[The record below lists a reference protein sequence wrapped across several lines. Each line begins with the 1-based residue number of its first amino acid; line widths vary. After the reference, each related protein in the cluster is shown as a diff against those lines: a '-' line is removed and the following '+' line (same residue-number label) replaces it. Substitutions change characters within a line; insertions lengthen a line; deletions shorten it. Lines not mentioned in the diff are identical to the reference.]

1 METAGCEL
9 QALVLAT
16 SEKGEVTGAPLDGV
30 VTVIAND
37 GTTLAAH
44 ATRGRSRDFIN
55 PPVTVIANDGTTLAA
70 NATRG
75 RSRDF
80 INPPSNIYLGRILGL
95 ARSKLF
101 ASKDLPKNWAVL

>member
-37 GTTLAAH
+37 GTTLAAN
-44 ATRGRSRDFIN
+44 ARRGRKIVFIDST
-55 PPVTVIANDGTTLAA
+55 PE
-70 NATRG
+70 
-75 RSRDF
+75 
-80 INPPSNIYLGRILGL
+80 IYLGYVLGL
-95 ARSKLF
+95 ARLKLF
-101 ASKDLPKNWAVL
+101 ISKDLPENWALR

>member
-30 VTVIAND
+30 
-37 GTTLAAH
+37 
-44 ATRGRSRDFIN
+44 
-55 PPVTVIANDGTTLAA
+55 VTVIANDGTTLAA